1 VLHPL
6 PKLQITVDAYQIKI
20 KNRIV
25 PSGDI
30 FGYDSAYKSNGGVV
44 SQAVLNA
51 LTSRGVSLADATSY
65 SGIDIYTNG
74 VSTRTRGIEATAN
87 YASDFGEYGKV
98 DWSVG
103 FNYNQTDITKING
116 LPASVY
122 NADYGQTD
130 LLTQNSKD
138 ALTTATPRVKVIANA
153 LWNIGK
159 FSVNLRETIYG
170 STGQHI
176 STSGSGNCATGNT
189 ATCMLLKTPTT
200 FITDLNVGYKPTRSL
215 RTWVR
220 TTCSTTA
227 PRRCRPSPARPTVR

>member
-1 VLHPL
+1 
-6 PKLQITVDAYQIKI
+6 
-20 KNRIV
+20 
-25 PSGDI
+25 
-30 FGYDSAYKSNGGVV
+30 
-44 SQAVLNA
+44 VLNA

-103 FNYNQTDITKING
+103 FNYNQTDITKINS

-122 NADYGQTD
+122 NAGYGQTD

-138 ALTTATPRVKVIANA
+138 ALTTTPRVKVIANA

-170 STGQHI
+170 PPA
-176 STSGSGNCATGNT
+176 STSAR
-189 ATCMLLKTPTT
+189 A
-200 FITDLNVGYKPTRSL
+200 
-215 RTWVR
+215 VR
-220 TTCSTTA
+220 ATA
-227 PRRCRPSPARPTVR
+227 PPATPPPACC

>member
-98 DWSVG
+98 DWSV
-103 FNYNQTDITKING
+103 
-116 LPASVY
+116 A
-122 NADYGQTD
+122 
-130 LLTQNSKD
+130 
-138 ALTTATPRVKVIANA
+138 
-153 LWNIGK
+153 
-159 FSVNLRETIYG
+159 
-170 STGQHI
+170 
-176 STSGSGNCATGNT
+176 
-189 ATCMLLKTPTT
+189 
-200 FITDLNVGYKPTRSL
+200 
-215 RTWVR
+215 
-220 TTCSTTA
+220 STTTRPIS
-227 PRRCRPSPARPTVR
+227 PRSTACRLRSTTPAMARPICSRRIPRTR